1 MTNYELIQILHKFPL
16 EMNVQVFELG
26 KSKLKDIKQ
35 IYCGNEQYL
44 PGGRKNQLDAIVIE
58 INHN

>member
-44 PGGRKNQLDAIVIE
+44 PGGRKNQPDAIVIE
-58 INHN
+58 IKNN

>member
-26 KSKLKDIKQ
+26 GSKLKDIKQ

-44 PGGRKNQLDAIVIE
+44 PGGRKNQPDAIVIE

>member
-1 MTNYELIQILHKFPL
+1 MTNYELIQTLHKFPL

-26 KSKLKDIKQ
+26 KPKLKDIKQ
-35 IYCGNEQYL
+35 VYCGNEQYL
-44 PGGRKNQLDAIVIE
+44 PGGRKNQPDAIVIE

>member
-26 KSKLKDIKQ
+26 KPKLKDIKQ
-35 IYCGNEQYL
+35 VYCGNEQYL
-44 PGGRKNQLDAIVIE
+44 PGGRKNQPDAIVIE